1 MALVDHGI
9 KTEGAASLFGALR
22 WGLGRAAEEAGTS
35 KGLQGVPV
43 EATGTVDWFVEGLWS
58 SEGEPRRDVW
68 HRGHT
73 VPVTVEIVFDSAG
86 TSDGNGD
93 DEMTRLEAAAEYGDR
108 RELVLAAGEMNWSGL
123 RAEDHVRG
131 IRLALAAGAHLI
143 AREIAVEGHERHP
156 DHPAL
161 ERMACILAPPRAS
174 RAGRPADPTVRANR
188 DWFEKHGAEYRG
200 QWVAVREGRLLGHAP
215 SFARLKEVVSDWR
228 KATVTPVAW

>member
-9 KTEGAASLFGALR
+9 RTEGAASLFGALQ
-22 WGLGRAAEEAGTS
+22 WGFGRAAEEAGTS

-43 EATGTVDWFVEGLWS
+43 DATGTVDWFVECLGS
-58 SEGEPRRDVW
+58 REGEARRDVW

-73 VPVTVEIVFDSAG
+73 VPVTVEIVFDSTG

-93 DEMTRLEAAAEYGDR
+93 DEMAQLDAGAEHGDR
-108 RELVLAAGEMNWSGL
+108 RELVLALREMDWSG
-123 RAEDHVRG
+123 RPAEDHARG

-143 AREIAVEGHERHP
+143 AREMAVEGRERYP
-156 DHPAL
+156 DHPTL
-161 ERMACILAPPRAS
+161 QRMARILAPPRAS

-215 SFARLKEVVSDWR
+215 SFARLKEVVLNWR